1 MDNMENKLRA
11 IVATKQLEVDTL
23 KRRLRETE
31 DKLAHEYNTRLRAD
45 KTRKKTVRV
54 TESSDSDK

>member
-1 MDNMENKLRA
+1 MDNIENKLRA